1 MRRASR
7 ELARRWLLCALVLL
21 ALQQLGS
28 AGLIKAKAALAPVL
42 VQRAWQATLD
52 KGGRP
57 HRPWPWADTW
67 PVARLT
73 VPDLDIDQFVLAGAT
88 GNALAFGPGLDAAGA
103 VPGEAGTAIL
113 AGHRDTHFRFL
124 EALQPRTALFI
135 QRADGSR
142 LRFRVQR
149 AQVVDSRQPMAAPVK
164 AGAARLELVTCY
176 PFRALRA
183 GGPLRYVVTAVPDR
197 DSQSHTPEM
206 FNRREEMITL

>member
-1 MRRASR
+1 MRHLNR
-7 ELARRWLLCALVLL
+7 ERARRWLLCALLLL

-52 KGGRP
+52 SGGRP

-67 PVARLT
+67 PVARLS
-73 VPDLDIDQFVLAGAT
+73 VPALDIDQFVLAGAT

-103 VPGEAGTAIL
+103 APGEAGTAIL

-124 EALQPRTALFI
+124 EAMQPTMPLFI

-149 AQVVDSRQPMAAPVK
+149 AQVVDSRQPMAPPPTTGAP
-164 AGAARLELVTCY
+164 RLELVTCY

-197 DSQSHTPEM
+197 GSRSHTPEM
-206 FNRREEMITL
+206 FNRRKEMIPL